1 MELVLLV
8 IGVMMGAAASGLVT
22 RARLAARE
30 VEHQRQRELVEA
42 ARDDALERAEA
53 AERREN
59 DLKLDV
65 ANVQGEHRE
74 QLATLRTQL
83 DGVRREGEE
92 KVRLLNDAQE
102 TMRAVLKDAAGEAF
116 EGSGKKVVDLATAA
130 LRTATAENREAF
142 ERERQNVEQLV
153 EPMKEG
159 LGKLGVAV
167 DKLDR
172 DRERQHAELGE
183 QMRGM
188 MEGQVQVREEAAVLS
203 RALYRPHT
211 RGQWGEFS
219 LRRVVEMA
227 GLSPYCDFDEQ
238 PHVNDDGRVQR
249 PDMVVHLPGGKDVVV
264 DSKAPLGPYMEAC
277 EATDPKVR
285 DSHMRLFTRGL
296 RAHVKRLGSKNY
308 EAQFE
313 SAPDFVVM
321 YVPGEHFF
329 AAAVDAERSLLEDAV
344 RDRVLIATPVTL
356 IALLKTVAYTWQQE
370 KVAETA
376 RDIAQ
381 LGCTLYE
388 RLCTYL
394 KHVEK
399 EGRLIRSLMDAHNA
413 AVGSL
418 DHSVLPA
425 ARRFPELG
433 AVGSDKQLPGPR
445 DVSGSVRSVKACELS
460 DGSVDET
467 PTGGHSLTSGPEK
480 DALSGEIAS
489 VELPESRDDMEAA

>member
-1 MELVLLV
+1 MEPVSLTVGIAVGVVVALL
-8 IGVMMGAAASGLVT
+8 IARG
-22 RARLAARE
+22 RLAGQEAEYARE
-30 VEHQRQRELVEA
+30 RE
-42 ARDDALERAEA
+42 ALETASDAAVARAEA
-53 AERREN
+53 AEGREN
-59 DLKLDV
+59 ALNLDL
-65 ANVQGEHRE
+65 ANARGEHRE
-74 QLATLRTQL
+74 QVATLRTEL
-83 DGVRREGEE
+83 DAVRREGAE
-92 KVRLLNDAQE
+92 KLQLLNEAQE

-116 EGSGKKVVDLATAA
+116 EGSGKKVVELATAA
-130 LRTATAENREAF
+130 LQTATVENREVF
-142 ERERQNVEQLV
+142 ERERKNVEQLV

-159 LGKLGVAV
+159 LGKLGDAV

-172 DRERQHAELGE
+172 DRERQHAEVGQ
-183 QMRGM
+183 QMRAM
-188 MEGQVQVREEAAVLS
+188 VEGQLQVREEAAVLS
-203 RALYRPHT
+203 RALHRPHT

-264 DSKAPLGPYMEAC
+264 DSKAPLAPYMEAC
-277 EATDPKVR
+277 EATDPQVR
-285 DSHMRLFTRGL
+285 DRHMQLFARGL
-296 RAHVKRLGSKNY
+296 RAHVKRLGSKSY
-308 EAQFE
+308 ESQFD

-329 AAAVDAERSLLEDAV
+329 AAAVEAERSLLEDAV

-425 ARRFPELG
+425 ARRFPDLG
-433 AVGSDKQLPGPR
+433 AVGTDKELPEPT
-445 DVSGSVRSVKACELS
+445 DVSGSVRALQARELNGGGGGRAHGDARMLAADTEKGAFSGDSPSEELS
-460 DGSVDET
+460 Q
-467 PTGGHSLTSGPEK
+467 SG
-480 DALSGEIAS
+480 
-489 VELPESRDDMEAA
+489 DDVEAA